1 MTTIT
6 YTKTGLVIDGHAGD
20 PVVCHGISAIS
31 QMVANYVIDNHWGS
45 ASSSDGRLKIDVSEQ
60 YFGCDLFRAMRVAF
74 KDIAQE
80 YPNNVKIIYS

>member
-1 MTTIT
+1 MTQIV
-6 YTKTGLVIDGHAGD
+6 YTRNGIIIDGHTKD
-20 PVVCHGISAIS
+20 PVVCHGLSAIS
-31 QMVANYVIDNHWGS
+31 QKVANYVIDNHLGS

-80 YPNNVKIIYS
+80 YPNNVKIIYT